1 MQEEAALPAC
11 LPALGTSQP
20 RMGEES
26 RKEEQRVC
34 RELVAGTTRSNFGN
48 LASCHHTQGM
58 CPSCHPTI
66 GSSSLSRHGWD
77 PQHPAVR
84 TQARALWHHGAV
96 RVS

>member
-26 RKEEQRVC
+26 RKEEQWVC

-48 LASCHHTQGM
+48 LVSCHHTQGM

-84 TQARALWHHGAV
+84 TQARAPRHHGAV